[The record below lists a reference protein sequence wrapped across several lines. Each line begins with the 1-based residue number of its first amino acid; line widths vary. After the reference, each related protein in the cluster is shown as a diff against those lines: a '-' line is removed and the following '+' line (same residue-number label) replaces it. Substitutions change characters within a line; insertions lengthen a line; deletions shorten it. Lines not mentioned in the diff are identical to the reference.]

1 MMQRGCKCRHSLSV
15 LAIACRLINVITV
28 KIGGAL
34 NAHGSRWRLF
44 VALQLPSTL
53 PPPLFPFSFPSA
65 STRIGFAPIS
75 MLGFNSDRQ
84 ARLDLSAFILKF
96 ETQPGTNTNR

>member
-53 PPPLFPFSFPSA
+53 PPIVSLFVPLSIDSYRFRANFY
-65 STRIGFAPIS
+65 
-75 MLGFNSDRQ
+75 
-84 ARLDLSAFILKF
+84 ARF
-96 ETQPGTNTNR
+96 